1 MRSHL
6 AATLV
11 ALAAVA
17 TLAMSPVCAAP
28 KDEIRGAF
36 SKFVAAQ
43 NAHDLKA
50 VGELLSDSPDFLWIA
65 PGRIVRGRDAALSH
79 FRELFKSTW
88 RVDPDWSTFQVM
100 MLDVSTAEIFVRVS
114 TTNGAPARSA
124 RMNQILVNTARG
136 WRVLSILPGDLP
148 PN

>member
-11 ALAAVA
+11 ALAAVVILA
-17 TLAMSPVCAAP
+17 TSPVYAAP
-28 KDEIRGAF
+28 KDEIRSAF

-50 VGELLSDSPDFLWIA
+50 VRELLSDSPDFLWIA
-65 PGRIVRGRDAALSH
+65 PGHTLRGRDAALSR
-79 FRELFKSTW
+79 FRELFLSTW
-88 RVDPDWSTFQVM
+88 RIDPDWSTFQVL

-114 TTNGAPARSA
+114 TSDGVPARSA
-124 RMNQILVNTARG
+124 RMIQVLVNTARG
-136 WRVLSILPGDLP
+136 WRVLSIVTGSAP